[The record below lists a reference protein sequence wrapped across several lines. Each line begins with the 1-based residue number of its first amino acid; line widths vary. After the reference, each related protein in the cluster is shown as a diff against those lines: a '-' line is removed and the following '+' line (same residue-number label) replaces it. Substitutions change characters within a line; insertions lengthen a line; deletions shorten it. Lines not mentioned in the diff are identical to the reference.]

1 MCRVHDVRATEKDRV
16 KIYSS
21 FRPGD
26 IVRAEVVDTPM
37 WEMNSD
43 GKISL
48 GDQQSYYLSTA
59 KNELGVLFA
68 RSQGIP
74 LQCDRHGALTGVAGE
89 LMQPISWREMKCPKT
104 GEIEERKTAKPI
116 DL

>member
-1 MCRVHDVRATEKDRV
+1 V

-26 IVRAEVVDTPM
+26 IVRAEVVIRLFLRHS
-37 WEMNSD
+37 NA
-43 GKISL
+43 KISL

-68 RSQGIP
+68 RSQGI
-74 LQCDRHGALTGVAGE
+74 QCDIESGGLTGIAGE

>member
-1 MCRVHDVRATEKDRV
+1 LTSRVQDVRATEKDRV

-26 IVRAEVVDTPM
+26 IVRAEV
-37 WEMNSD
+37 
-43 GKISL
+43 ISL

-68 RSQGIP
+68 TSRGMGPQSGWWV
-74 LQCDRHGALTGVAGE
+74 TVVGE
-89 LMQPISWREMKCPKT
+89 LMFPISWREMKCPRT
-104 GEIEERKTAKPI
+104 GEVEERKTAKPV
-116 DL
+116 

>member
-1 MCRVHDVRATEKDRV
+1 VHDVRATEKDRV

-26 IVRAEVVDTPM
+26 IIRAEVVQSSLLEAGD
-37 WEMNSD
+37 SD
-43 GKISL
+43 RKISL

-68 RSQGIP
+68 RSQGI
-74 LQCDRHGALTGVAGE
+74 LSNCFLSG
-89 LMQPISWREMKCPKT
+89 
-104 GEIEERKTAKPI
+104 
-116 DL
+116 